1 MGSQPQAAEEPQA
14 VSRAQVA
21 EPSAAPAQLG
31 PREEPATQ
39 GGSKKKHHLLRH
51 ELTAEAQAAAVAHFG
66 AESVDEAA
74 HKVWGLKQRELQE
87 AFAKVYGQKTS
98 SCNNEWMRGKLLQ
111 ALGLDS
117 RWRPPALQ
125 PTHPHSAA
133 ACDAGESAEPGRTG
147 RKRRAAALAAQL
159 LTKEVES
166 DHEDEEEGSLELAL
180 RRPSRLPRRGR
191 QEGPSGASG
200 GTLAAAGPADRAQD
214 TAAAAAAA
222 AAGLLASSLGA
233 ALKSQTDQQHAHQQA
248 PLLQQQ
254 HQQSLQV
261 ASDWGQGSLSAS
273 ASSSL
278 LAEALSAALPSAAA
292 APQLGNL
299 SWQLLAAARQQLEE
313 GQHVAAELQRAGLP
327 AEAADMLLAADMQR
341 MQGLAPALA
350 LSGILSRQVSPSSA
364 TASATAA
371 AAAAAVAAANDQA
384 ARTSAAGAFNPLAVA
399 AAAAAAAADQQQRQ
413 HSSGQSGV
421 LPSLSVAAAMLS
433 GSGQL
438 PLPGLGSGSHLSA
451 ELQSLLSS
459 LGANL

>member
-1 MGSQPQAAEEPQA
+1 M
-14 VSRAQVA
+14 
-21 EPSAAPAQLG
+21 
-31 PREEPATQ
+31 
-39 GGSKKKHHLLRH
+39 
-51 ELTAEAQAAAVAHFG
+51 
-66 AESVDEAA
+66 
-74 HKVWGLKQRELQE
+74 
-87 AFAKVYGQKTS
+87 
-98 SCNNEWMRGKLLQ
+98 
-111 ALGLDS
+111 
-117 RWRPPALQ
+117 
-125 PTHPHSAA
+125 
-133 ACDAGESAEPGRTG
+133 
-147 RKRRAAALAAQL
+147 AAQL

-254 HQQSLQV
+254 QQQSLQV
-261 ASDWGQGSLSAS
+261 ASDWGQGVGHAGSGSLVLPANQSLQLDGSGLAAADVALTLAGQRLPLTPQQRQQLLLLEQQHQQQQAALQQQFLVQQQMLLQHQQQQQREAAHLAAVGAPVAAAALKEEPRWGQLAGAGPAGLQSLSAS

-299 SWQLLAAARQQLEE
+299 SWQLLAAARQQLED